1 MKLYFVALILLLAI
15 TLPAFAAP
23 IASSARTAIPEDV
36 QQIISVDYRS
46 LKNSDTALALKQRVL
61 PQTLKDFES
70 SLKGMGIDTDRDLD
84 QLTFISFRMKSGLRS
99 VGIAQGA
106 FSAKQLVAK
115 LRVRKIKPE
124 KYRLNLIYP
133 SGAGM
138 QMSFLDDNTML
149 FGEGTALKVALDSR
163 DGETPSL
170 NSNSQITDSMQS
182 VETGPVWSVLDQ
194 VGTQNMMRSALGD
207 ASKLADYDVIKKR
220 LLGSQYT
227 MDFARGVNFDLDVVT
242 SDSMTAA
249 TLSSLVKAG
258 MIYRKMG
265 ATTIE
270 KSALESLS
278 VNSQSAKLQLHF
290 KSDDQKFRSLLS
302 SDLFAAVSR

>member
-1 MKLYFVALILLLAI
+1 MKLLISAIICAALSLPLA
-15 TLPAFAAP
+15 AAP
-23 IASSARTAIPEDV
+23 IASSARTAIPQDV

-46 LKNSDTALALKQRVL
+46 LKNSDTALALKNRVL
-61 PQTLKDFES
+61 PQTLKDFEN
-70 SLKGMGIDTDRDLD
+70 SLKGMGIDVDRDLD
-84 QLTFISFRMKSGLRS
+84 QLTFVSFRTKPGLRS
-99 VGIAQGA
+99 VGIAQGG

-115 LRVRKIKPE
+115 LRVRKVKPE
-124 KYRLNLIYP
+124 KYRLNFIYP

-138 QMSFLDDNTML
+138 QMTFLDENTML
-149 FGEGTALKVALDSR
+149 FGEGSALKAALDAR
-163 DGETPSL
+163 DGESPTL

-182 VETGPVWSVLDQ
+182 VETGQVWSELDQ
-194 VGTQNMMRSALGD
+194 DGTQKMMRSALGD

-227 MDFARGVNFDLDVVT
+227 MDFNRGVNFDLDVVT

-265 ATTIE
+265 ATPVE
-270 KSALESLS
+270 KTALESMS
-278 VNSQSAKLQLHF
+278 VNSQSANLQLHF

>member
-1 MKLYFVALILLLAI
+1 MKLYFVALILLLAVAVP
-15 TLPAFAAP
+15 TVAAP

-36 QQIISVDYRS
+36 QQIISVDYRT

-70 SLKGMGIDTDRDLD
+70 GLKGMGIDTDRDLD
-84 QLTFISFRMKSGLRS
+84 QLTFISFRTKAGLRS

-106 FSAKQLVAK
+106 FSAKELIAK
-115 LRVRKIKPE
+115 MRVRKVKPV
-124 KYRLNLIYP
+124 KYRLSAIYP

-149 FGEGTALKVALDSR
+149 FGETTALKAALDSR
-163 DGETPSL
+163 DGESPSL
-170 NSNSQITDSMQS
+170 NSNSQISDSMQS

-265 ATTIE
+265 ATTVE
-270 KSALESLS
+270 KSALESMS